1 MVKND
6 EFVPHPVNIE
16 KTTLPITIIFGLMY
30 ILFIL
35 AFIPWGQSGFGVKLF
50 ENATKAFQKLRIFG
64 FPLFAKLF
72 GTINSFGN
80 WTITDMF
87 LPMALVIALLMIIYR
102 VKFDEAF
109 DGFKK
114 GVRVALTPAS
124 IVLLV
129 YSILVLVTYHPFQ
142 LTIYKF
148 ILGWSKGFNVATTAI
163 VAIFAGLFNSDA
175 TYSFQSIAPYYVS
188 VVNDIKTYAT
198 SGIIFQSMYGL
209 TMFIAPTSLVL
220 MGVLS
225 YLGISYRSWLK
236 NIWKLLV
243 ELFAILFIIF
253 IILAL

>member
-1 MVKND
+1 MCRLSVVANLKPFFAAASDSKARFNSLS
-6 EFVPHPVNIE
+6 
-16 KTTLPITIIFGLMY
+16 KLTTLLLKFGTS
-30 ILFIL
+30 
-35 AFIPWGQSGFGVKLF
+35 A
-50 ENATKAFQKLRIFG
+50 
-64 FPLFAKLF
+64 FAKLF